1 MTPRPKDRPD
11 EDPNVRE
18 LGGFDVTN
26 LSVEALKRAGITFGG
41 MVSVAV
47 GENRAWKRH
56 SEFLADDRPEWD
68 VTDRAYARRATVAH
82 VVRHRERLALLEER
96 VGKAKAEGGKP
107 DDEAVAALDRLRAA
121 PLRGLHLPRSFPC
134 LGMLR
139 VVAEEG
145 RLVVVECDACGDE
158 FGVKTEAD
166 PRESDDR
173 GRRRPQPETGAFAVP
188 GGEF

>member
-68 VTDRAYARRATVAH
+68 VTDRAYARRETLTHVA
-82 VVRHRERLALLEER
+82 RHRAKVALLEER

-107 DDEAVAALDRLRAA
+107 DDEAAAALDRLRAA
-121 PLRGLHLPRSFPC
+121 SAEIAVSAKGRGPLL
-134 LGMLR
+134 LR
-139 VVAEEG
+139 VREGHRVYDIAVGDDVPVTPRMRQTLRAVEGVIDVTEE
-145 RLVVVECDACGDE
+145 
-158 FGVKTEAD
+158 
-166 PRESDDR
+166 
-173 GRRRPQPETGAFAVP
+173 
-188 GGEF
+188 